1 MARKLACLLVV
12 LLAGS
17 SAFATD
23 WGAIAGT
30 VKDNAGTPQ
39 TGAVVE
45 IFTSASV
52 LGAIVFTDS
61 RGFYSAE
68 NLPPG
73 TYTVKVSAVSFLP
86 AFKDNVGL
94 RAGTRVL
101 INITLN
107 SMASVAQSLP
117 ARRSTTT
124 DPDDWHW
131 VLRSS
136 ANRPVLRAVDHE
148 NDASSPVSA
157 SGEQAEDRSLKA
169 RVAFVAGSEA
179 EGFGSAGDMTTAFAL
194 EKSLFGSGT
203 FSFDGNIGAST
214 GEPAGVLRAS
224 YAHDFGT
231 SQHPVFAVIY
241 RRFAAPGTFLGSSP
255 SAAIEMN
262 TSDRM
267 AVGDFIDLQYG
278 AAIQSLEFA
287 KRITALRPYGAVSLH
302 LTPTM
307 VVEYRYATSEP
318 NTRAAKGFDTA
329 PADLS
334 ESGPRMALS
343 GGEPEIERAQH
354 QEISVSRRFGKTN
367 LQVACYLDHVRNAV
381 LTGAGDPSGYS
392 DDVLPDVY
400 SGTFSYAYAGTL
412 NTSGTRVVLERKI
425 IDELAA
431 TVDYATGGAVSA
443 ESMPGTWQNL
453 AQSLVTRRQQSL
465 GAKLAG
471 RIPASGTRWIA
482 SYKWTSGNTVSVV
495 DAFNASPGQ
504 TDPYLSFFIRQ
515 PLPATSLIPAK
526 MDALIDVRNLLAQG
540 YLPVM
545 GPDGR
550 LVYLVQSAR
559 SLRGGVAFTF

>member
-45 IFTSASV
+45 IFTSV

-117 ARRSTTT
+117 ARRSTAT

-194 EKSLFGSGT
+194 EKSLRWRT
-203 FSFDGNIGAST
+203 
-214 GEPAGVLRAS
+214 
-224 YAHDFGT
+224 
-231 SQHPVFAVIY
+231 
-241 RRFAAPGTFLGSSP
+241 RR
-255 SAAIEMN
+255 
-262 TSDRM
+262 
-267 AVGDFIDLQYG
+267 
-278 AAIQSLEFA
+278 
-287 KRITALRPYGAVSLH
+287 
-302 LTPTM
+302 
-307 VVEYRYATSEP
+307 
-318 NTRAAKGFDTA
+318 RAA
-329 PADLS
+329 
-334 ESGPRMALS
+334 
-343 GGEPEIERAQH
+343 
-354 QEISVSRRFGKTN
+354 RF
-367 LQVACYLDHVRNAV
+367 VC
-381 LTGAGDPSGYS
+381 P
-392 DDVLPDVY
+392 
-400 SGTFSYAYAGTL
+400 
-412 NTSGTRVVLERKI
+412 
-425 IDELAA
+425 
-431 TVDYATGGAVSA
+431 
-443 ESMPGTWQNL
+443 
-453 AQSLVTRRQQSL
+453 
-465 GAKLAG
+465 
-471 RIPASGTRWIA
+471 
-482 SYKWTSGNTVSVV
+482 
-495 DAFNASPGQ
+495 
-504 TDPYLSFFIRQ
+504 
-515 PLPATSLIPAK
+515 
-526 MDALIDVRNLLAQG
+526 
-540 YLPVM
+540 
-545 GPDGR
+545 
-550 LVYLVQSAR
+550 
-559 SLRGGVAFTF
+559 